1 MKSMIARLRYDFR
14 SAGAV
19 MLFLLVLMAAPY
31 IYLSSTT
38 RTIDA
43 EKGVVTLSDI
53 PERGVEVGGEWEF
66 RPGLLMP
73 DEFESASPELIRV
86 PSTWNGRL
94 GSFGCATYRL
104 TMHLPVSQRP
114 LSLKV
119 NWIYS
124 SYRLFVNGRNVAT
137 VGIPAAQKEGY
148 SPRIRPIVVPLDSG
162 AQTAVLVF
170 QVANWFNYEGGIT
183 NRIEAGYSDT
193 VNTRRERN
201 FVSSWFFAGG
211 IFIMALFHF
220 IIFIWGNRERSY
232 LQFGL
237 FCLVASL
244 YSLILGEASFAS
256 IFPVPYAAVFKL
268 MYMTIV
274 LGPLLLACYFRSI
287 FPWKKAMPF
296 ASALHLLVLGF
307 CILCIPMEGRA
318 LVILYRFMHPIT
330 LLCLVFAFA
339 ILVHAVIRSM
349 KDAIPMLIA
358 YSIAVI
364 FIVNDIL
371 NAFQIVNTGSW
382 GAFGIISFLWVKTAY
397 LGISFASAYMRLE
410 NQSAELER
418 KVNER
423 TALLVDYNE
432 RLRKAKASVEEADEF
447 RKSFISSLSHE
458 IRTPLNGIIG
468 MIDVLAFKASGGEQ
482 QRHISTLKKAS
493 SDLLRIVNGSLD
505 ISRIHSGKLEVD
517 VEEVRLP
524 DLMSK
529 IEKITEYYAREKG
542 RDRIALLFYLSPEVP
557 AVIYS
562 DGVKLYQIMTNL
574 LSNAVKFTEEGSV
587 SAEVLVRGF
596 HDSRVVLRFSVSDTG
611 AGIPEERKGEVFKT
625 FSRVRRG
632 STAPEGSGLG
642 LSICKHLVELLG
654 GTIRFESAEGK
665 GATFWFDIE
674 FDYSGRRDEVRIE
687 RDVILY
693 GLPKAQRDYLVKV
706 LGEWH
711 ASILIVD
718 GSEELS
724 DYVNEG
730 LVDPAG
736 CVLFAAKELSPDD
749 AVRFARC
756 ALMAPS
762 LSGAQEDSLS
772 AVLSQRRLMEWFG
785 VSARQEV
792 AASAGEGKVS
802 CRILAVEDD
811 PTNREVLKEYAAHSG
826 VDIVF
831 ACDGAE
837 GVRLAKELDVDRI
850 FMDIELPDMNGYEA
864 AAAIRADERA
874 SGRKPRIIFA
884 ASAHSAQ
891 GFVKKG
897 RESGMNG
904 FLRKPFTYQEFLSA
918 VTDAGASDF
927 AHGDSDDKRYWR
939 RIFSVFAESTPAL
952 LADMERAA
960 KSGDAELV
968 SRLAH
973 RLKGS
978 LGYFGDE
985 ALVGHIE
992 KNVCQWERAYTEVVI
1007 QDLSIR
1013 IEEFSRKFREEKG
1026 LWEE

>member
-1 MKSMIARLRYDFR
+1 
-14 SAGAV
+14 
-19 MLFLLVLMAAPY
+19 MLLLLVLMVTPY
-31 IYLSSTT
+31 IYLSSTM
-38 RTIDA
+38 RTMDA
-43 EKGVVTLSDI
+43 EKGVVTLGEI
-53 PERGVEVGGEWEF
+53 PERGVEIGGEWEF
-66 RPGLLMP
+66 YRGLLTP
-73 DEFESASPELIRV
+73 GECESRAPEIIRV
-86 PSTWNGRL
+86 PSTWNSRI

-104 TMHLPVSQRP
+104 TIHLPVSQRA

-137 VGIPAAQKEGY
+137 VGTPASQKEGY
-148 SPRIRPIVVPLDSG
+148 SPRIRPVVVPLDEG
-162 AQTAVLVF
+162 IQTAVLVF

-183 NRIEAGYSDT
+183 NRIEAGFSDT
-193 VNTRRERN
+193 VSSRRERS

-256 IFPVPYAAVFKL
+256 IFAVPYAAVVKL

-274 LGPLLLACYFRSI
+274 LGPLLLACYFKSI
-287 FPWKKAMPF
+287 FPWKKAEPVSF
-296 ASALHLLVLGF
+296 ALHLMVLVF
-307 CILCIPMEGRA
+307 CVLCAVLNGPA
-318 LVILYRFMHPIT
+318 LVFIYRFMHPIM
-330 LLCLVFAFA
+330 LLCLIFAFA
-339 ILVHAVIRSM
+339 VLIHGVIRSM
-349 KDAIPMLIA
+349 NDAIPMLIA

-397 LGISFASAYMRLE
+397 LGISFASAYMKLE
-410 NQSAELER
+410 NQSAELEI

-423 TALLVDYNE
+423 TALLVDYNQ
-432 RLRKAKASVEEADEF
+432 RLRRAKAEIEEADGF
-447 RKSFISSLSHE
+447 KKDFISSLSHE

-468 MIDVLAFKASGGEQ
+468 MIDVLEFKASGEEQ
-482 QRHISTLKKAS
+482 LRHISTLKKAS

-505 ISRIHSGKLEVD
+505 ISRIHSGRFEVD
-517 VEEVRLP
+517 VEEVRLA

-529 IEKITEYYAREKG
+529 IEKITEYYAREKE

-562 DGVKLYQIMTNL
+562 DGVKLYQVMTNL
-574 LSNAVKFTEEGSV
+574 LSNAVKFTAEGSV
-587 SAEVLVRGF
+587 SADIVVRGF

-611 AGIPEERKGEVFKT
+611 AGIPEERKGEVFKS
-625 FSRVRRG
+625 FARVHRG
-632 STAPEGSGLG
+632 SSAPEGSGLG

-654 GTIRFESAEGK
+654 GTIRFDSAEGK
-665 GATFWFDIE
+665 GTSFWFDVE
-674 FDYSGRRDEVRIE
+674 FDYSGRREEVRIE
-687 RDVILY
+687 RDTVLY
-693 GLPKAQRDYLVKV
+693 GLPKTLRDYLVKV

-718 GSEELS
+718 GSESLE

-730 LVDPAG
+730 LVDPAE
-736 CVLFAAKELSPDD
+736 CVLFAARELSGND
-749 AVRFARC
+749 A
-756 ALMAPS
+756 ALFPRRAIIVPASDGAPEDG
-762 LSGAQEDSLS
+762 LST
-772 AVLSQRRLMEWFG
+772 VLSQRRLMEWFG

-792 AASAGEGKVS
+792 AASAGAGKVS

-811 PTNREVLKEYAAHSG
+811 PTNREVLREYAAHSG

-837 GVRLAKELDVDRI
+837 GIRLARELDVDRI

-864 AAAIRADERA
+864 ADAIRADERA
-874 SGRKPRIIFA
+874 SEKKPRTIFA
-884 ASAHSAQ
+884 VSAHSAQ

-904 FLRKPFTYQEFLSA
+904 FLRKPFTYQEFMSA
-918 VTDAGASDF
+918 VTDAGVSDF
-927 AHGDSDDKRYWR
+927 AHGDSGDKRYWR
-939 RIFSVFAESTPAL
+939 RIFSVFAESTPGL
-952 LADMERAA
+952 LADMDRAA
-960 KSGDAELV
+960 RSGDAELV
-968 SRLAH
+968 SKLAH

-985 ALVGHIE
+985 ALVAHIAHIE
-992 KNVCQWERAYTEVVI
+992 KSVRQWERAYTEVVI
-1007 QDLSIR
+1007 QDLTIR